1 MHGSLEPWV
10 HKSAWFMGRSRRRF
24 ADFFVRVGEQ
34 LLGWKLWFQ
43 APRNPG
49 QLFVR
54 ILLAVVLH
62 DA

>member
-1 MHGSLEPWV
+1 
-10 HKSAWFMGRSRRRF
+10 MGRSRRSF
-24 ADFFVRVGEQ
+24 AVFFVRVGEQ